1 MIALKHALRL
11 GGAPQLAFVGAG
23 GKTAALFILA
33 RQFDKPVL
41 VTTSTH
47 LATSQAQ
54 LGDQHLVFQHASDL
68 KTLDADKLLSVTVI
82 TGEGNKDRLAG
93 LDESTLAELSAF
105 ARQHGLPLLIE
116 ADGARQLA
124 LKAPAEH
131 EPAIPL
137 FVETVVVVAGLS
149 GLGQPLSEDFVH
161 RPERFAELSGL
172 KLGAAVDAP
181 ALSRVLSHPE
191 GGLKNIP
198 PGASRIALLN
208 QADTPELE
216 AAARGL
222 AASLLS
228 AFDAVL
234 VAALQTSP
242 EIFAVHEPVAGILL
256 AAGGSERLG
265 RPKQLL
271 DWKGRP
277 FVRHI
282 AETALAAGLSPV
294 VVVTGA
300 EAEGVEVALTGL
312 DVLIVR
318 NTSWQEG
325 QSSSVKAGLAALP
338 PKVGAALFLV
348 VDQPQLPVAL
358 IDALRAQHAASLA
371 PIVAPQVDGQRS
383 NPVLFDRST
392 FADFLQLEGDV
403 GGRAIF
409 SKYPAA
415 WLPWLDA
422 SLAIDVD
429 RPEDYER
436 LLRQVDQ
443 APSE

>member
-1 MIALKHALRL
+1 MIALKRALRL
-11 GGAPQLAFVGAG
+11 GEAPQVAFVGAG
-23 GKTAALFILA
+23 GKSAALFTLA

-54 LGDQHLVFQHASDL
+54 LEDQHLIFHQPGDIRSL
-68 KTLDADKLLSVTVI
+68 QADKLRSVTVI
-82 TGEGNKDRLAG
+82 TGEANKDRLGG

-116 ADGARQLA
+116 ADGARQRA

-131 EPAIPL
+131 EPAIPP
-137 FVETVVVVAGLS
+137 FVDTVVVVAGLS
-149 GLGQPLSEDFVH
+149 ALGQSIGEVYIH
-161 RPERFAELSGL
+161 RPDRFAELSGL
-172 KLGAAVDAP
+172 KLGALVDAP
-181 ALSRVLSHPE
+181 SVARVLTHPQ
-191 GGLKNIP
+191 GGLKNVP
-198 PGASRIALLN
+198 PGARRIVLLN

-216 AAARGL
+216 AAARNL
-222 AASLLS
+222 AVSLLP

-234 VAALQTSP
+234 VAALQSSA
-242 EIFAVHEPVAGILL
+242 EVIAVHEPVAGILL

-265 RPKQLL
+265 KPKQLL
-271 DWKGRP
+271 EWKGKP
-277 FVRHI
+277 FVRRI
-282 AETALAAGLSPV
+282 AETALAAGLSPL

-300 EAEGVEVALTGL
+300 EAENVEASLAGL
-312 DVLIVR
+312 DVVIVR
-318 NTSWQEG
+318 NPSWREG
-325 QSSSVKAGLAALP
+325 QSSSVKAGLAALL

-348 VDQPQLPVAL
+348 VDQPQLPAAL
-358 IDALRAQHAASLA
+358 IEALCAQHAASLA

-392 FADFLQLEGDV
+392 FPDFLGLKGDV

-409 SKYPAA
+409 SKHPVA
-415 WLPWLDA
+415 WLPWLDP
-422 SLAIDVD
+422 SLAVDVD

-436 LLRQVDQ
+436 LLRQ
-443 APSE
+443 AGTSE